1 MLDLD
6 VGEVHQLQW
15 ELSRREVER
24 AAFSNE
30 LAALTLRVEAQ
41 DKQLVDLANLK
52 TEYDALLLLYGE
64 KLEESQELRMD
75 LQDVKDMYKAQ
86 VSVLNQMMYLGRIG
100 NIINELETMFDLF
113 ILMMNAS
120 LQSSSTKK
128 TCFSDSVVRLFCL
141 WSTNNK

>member
-1 MLDLD
+1 MLDVD

-41 DKQLVDLANLK
+41 DKQLADLANLK

-86 VSVLNQMMYLGRIG
+86 VSVLNQ
-100 NIINELETMFDLF
+100 
-113 ILMMNAS
+113 
-120 LQSSSTKK
+120 LQQI
-128 TCFSDSVVRLFCL
+128 R
-141 WSTNNK
+141 

>member
-1 MLDLD
+1 MD

-41 DKQLVDLANLK
+41 DKQLADLANLK

-100 NIINELETMFDLF
+100 NIFNELETMFDLF
-113 ILMMNAS
+113 ILMNAS

-128 TCFSDSVVRLFCL
+128 ACFSYSVVRFFCL